1 MKIVVGDEYEFK
13 KYRNRT
19 ECPSFDTV
27 WVLLHRTWVTE
38 QSHIVD
44 FSGTL
49 VGRTPGEP
57 FIHPQKLIDT
67 LFDLP
72 VK

>member
-1 MKIVVGDEYEFK
+1 MKIVVEDEHEFK

-27 WVLLHRTWVTE
+27 WVLLHRTWVTK

-44 FSGTL
+44 FSSTL
-49 VGRTPGEP
+49 VGRTSGEP
-57 FIHPQKLIDT
+57 FIYPQELIDA

>member
-19 ECPSFDTV
+19 ECPSFDIV

-49 VGRTPGEP
+49 VGGTSGEP
-57 FIHPQKLIDT
+57 FIYPQELIDT
-67 LFDLP
+67 VFDLP